1 MVDGL
6 LAQKVEVDFVVAL
19 DFRRKTL
26 GSLSIR
32 PRHPPM
38 TFVLHNDVERS

>member
-19 DFRRKTL
+19 DVRHQTL

-32 PRHPPM
+32 PRRPPNG
-38 TFVLHNDVERS
+38 FRFAQ